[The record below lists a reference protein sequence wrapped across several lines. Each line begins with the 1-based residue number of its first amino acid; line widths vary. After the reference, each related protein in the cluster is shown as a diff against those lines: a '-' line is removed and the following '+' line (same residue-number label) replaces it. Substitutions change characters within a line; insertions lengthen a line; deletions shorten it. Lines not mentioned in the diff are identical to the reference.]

1 MARFATADSQDHSP
15 AVWILTL
22 LTLIYTTLTTLVR
35 AAIKFRMLGLD
46 DGIAVFAQ
54 LLACGNAFSVIYA
67 LVHGLAREEPQDSE
81 QRSRD
86 GRLHYAGVSY
96 TQTSVFILCAILT
109 LTDTASEHRTLPF
122 DIGGRES
129 FHDLIPERIF
139 RRSSHSHAMLICNTC
154 VAILTLWGVVA
165 AIAVS
170 VDCGPE
176 HMWSFPEDAACDGV
190 VSVVCYIPHGK
201 EMLTSLAGTMVGGHH
216 YRRCNRDWRL
226 SRCGLAGQPTADDS
240 RKEGH
245 CVRCF
250 RMEARVSLLGRITV
264 VP

>member
-15 AVWILTL
+15 TVWILTL

-129 FHDLIPERIF
+129 FHDLIPKKDFPTIKSLTRHVDMQHLRGNF
-139 RRSSHSHAMLICNTC
+139 DPLGRRSRHC
-154 VAILTLWGVVA
+154 
-165 AIAVS
+165 
-170 VDCGPE
+170 
-176 HMWSFPEDAACDGV
+176 SFCRLRSGTHVV
-190 VSVVCYIPHGK
+190 VS
-201 EMLTSLAGTMVGGHH
+201 
-216 YRRCNRDWRL
+216 RRRRL
-226 SRCGLAGQPTADDS
+226 
-240 RKEGH
+240 
-245 CVRCF
+245 
-250 RMEARVSLLGRITV
+250 
-264 VP
+264 